1 MLPVRQLTYKPIIL
15 NSLVRFS
22 LREMKDGELDQM
34 SGTKDCR
41 ERPSATEVERE
52 RRDEELSQK
61 QEFTA
66 RKKYGQL
73 PKM

>member
-1 MLPVRQLTYKPIIL
+1 MGNWIKCLGQRTVE
-15 NSLVRFS
+15 
-22 LREMKDGELDQM
+22 RE
-34 SGTKDCR
+34 R